1 MPQNPILY
9 ADYPDP
15 DVIRVENAY
24 YMVSTSMHYFPG
36 AQILRSFDL
45 LQWEHL
51 GYVFDR
57 LGDSPAQA
65 LDGGNI
71 YGKGMWA
78 ATLRYDRGTYHI
90 VFVCNDTHRSY
101 HFTATQ
107 PQGPWTRHAME
118 GFYYDPSLL
127 FDDDGRVYIAH
138 GNREIRITELL
149 PDLSAPM
156 PGGLNRVALQ
166 DSADIMLG
174 YEGSHFYQ
182 IYGQY
187 YLFNIHW
194 ARGKS
199 RTECCHRADT
209 LTGAFT
215 GGEIVNDDAGLPG
228 YGAAQG
234 GVVQTP
240 EGAWYLMLFQD
251 HGAEG
256 RMPVLAP
263 MIWENGF
270 PRVPQIPKTFA
281 CESRPLTPLYTGDS
295 LRCAPPSPLWQW
307 NHEPHEDYVAVTD
320 AGLCLTADRVVTG
333 LEQSVNTLTQR
344 TFGKLCTAEVTVNAQ
359 AMNPGDYAG
368 LCAFMGCYAQLAI
381 TREESGFALSLI
393 SRIAMDQPYAIAPS
407 EEIPAERVHL
417 PWESSSVRLRARFDF
432 RELRDQVCFDYWQD
446 DRWVAIGEPH
456 RLVYRLDHFVGCR
469 IGLFCY
475 ATRKAGGSAVL
486 ADFTYRVDE
495 P

>member
-1 MPQNPILY
+1 MQQNPILY

-15 DVIRVENAY
+15 DVISVENAY
-24 YMVSTSMHYFPG
+24 YMVTTSMHFFPG

-57 LGDSPAQA
+57 LDDSPAQA

-78 ATLRYDRGTYHI
+78 ATLRYHQGIFHI
-90 VFVCNDTHRSY
+90 VFVCNDTHQSY
-101 HFTATQ
+101 HFTASR
-107 PQGPWTRHAME
+107 PEGPWKRHAME
-118 GFYYDPSLL
+118 GFYHDPSLL
-127 FDDDGRVYIAH
+127 FDSDERVYIAY

-149 PDLSAPM
+149 PDLSAPL
-156 PGGLNRVALQ
+156 PGGLDRIALQ

-182 IYGQY
+182 INGRY

-199 RTECCHRADT
+199 RAQCCHCADS
-209 LTGAFT
+209 LTGVFT
-215 GGEIVNDDAGLPG
+215 GGEIVNDDVGLPG
-228 YGAAQG
+228 CGAAQG

-240 EGAWYLMLFQD
+240 EGVWYLMLFQD

-256 RMPVLAP
+256 RMPILAP
-263 MIWENGF
+263 MEWQDGYPI
-270 PRVPQIPKTFA
+270 VPPIPKTFA
-281 CESRPLTPLYTGDS
+281 CESTPTAPLYSDDS
-295 LRCAPPSPLWQW
+295 FRSAPLCPLWQW
-307 NHEPHEDYVAVTD
+307 NHEPHEDYVAVTP
-320 AGLCLTADRVVTG
+320 AGLHLTTDRVVTG

-344 TFGKLCTAEVTVNAQ
+344 TFGKRCTAEVTVDAQ
-359 AMNPGDYAG
+359 TMKPGDYAG

-381 TREESGFALSLI
+381 TRDENGFALSLI
-393 SRIAMDQPYAIAPS
+393 SRVATAQPYAIAPS
-407 EEIPAERVHL
+407 EEIPTERVRF
-417 PWESSSVRLRARFDF
+417 PWESSFVRLRARFDF
-432 RELRDQVCFDYWQD
+432 RELRDEVHFDYWQD
-446 DRWVAIGEPH
+446 DHWVVIGKPH

-475 ATRKAGGSAVL
+475 ATREAGGSAVL
-486 ADFTYRVDE
+486 ADFTCRVDE